1 MNKLIMELKTDA
13 MKDRHWRMLFSKLK
27 IVESVS
33 EVTLGTLWDK
43 DLMRFEVP
51 VRDIMTIA
59 RGELVLEEM
68 VRAVKEYWNA
78 FELELVKYQTKC
90 KLIRGWDDLFTK
102 LEEDLNNLASMKISP
117 YYKQFESEIVQW
129 DDKLQKLK
137 LTLDTWIDV

>member
-1 MNKLIMELKTDA
+1 MKTKLQQFQKMNKLIMELKTDA
-13 MKDRHWRMLFSKLK
+13 MKDRHWRSLFSKLK

-43 DLMRFEVP
+43 DLMRYEVI

-68 VRAVKEYWNA
+68 IRAVKDYWNS

-90 KLIRGWDDLFTK
+90 KLIRGWDELFTK

-117 YYKQFESEIVQW
+117 YYK
-129 DDKLQKLK
+129 
-137 LTLDTWIDV
+137 